1 MTRLIFGNLALL
13 WSVSGRNASSKTRRT
28 GGLSRLSMMRAG
40 AEAAEAVGREGPDCV
55 PFKSYHQALCA
66 RGPPSWHEE
75 KVMD

>member
-40 AEAAEAVGREGPDCV
+40 AEAAEAVGREG
-55 PFKSYHQALCA
+55 ARLCA
-66 RGPPSWHEE
+66 F
-75 KVMD
+75 